1 MHKILIVEDVEVVAD
16 LQILMLI
23 RAGIAFETRR
33 VETADDF
40 TRQIELA
47 VPDAILYS
55 GSMPHFSGFVALAK
69 AQVLCPDTPFIFVSG
84 THSEEIAA
92 ETRRRATIDCV
103 FTTSLAGL
111 PSTFDRAI
119 KEAEE
124 RKKRKAQ
131 ESAITRLTRMYA
143 DQARELEQLHVQHV
157 TLRKLSRYLRG
168 SATPAEVYA
177 AIECFGPQLFQGTNG
192 RLYLVHPPGK
202 HLESVAT
209 WGDKSLSGQTF
220 TIQDCWGLR
229 QAQPHRVR
237 DPQTELLCGHVAA
250 DLKSAQPYPYLC
262 IPLFAEGETLGL
274 LHLRRVTE
282 QANPSENAGS
292 VESGLNLAVAVAEET
307 SLALSNLKVHDSLH
321 EQSIRDSLTGLYNRR
336 FLEEFLLRELAR
348 ADRKKHALSV
358 ITMDIDHF
366 KRINDTLG
374 HGAGDIVLRRVGLLL
389 QGFVRQS
396 DIACR
401 VGGEEFSVLLPE
413 ASMQIATQ
421 RAEAIRKA
429 VQELKLKYE
438 DHTLDAI
445 TISLGVAAFPDHGT
459 TPEALLH
466 AADQALYDAKYRGR
480 DRVASA

>member
-1 MHKILIVEDVEVVAD
+1 MHKILIVEDVQVVAD

-23 RAGIAFETRR
+23 RAGIAFESRR
-33 VETADDF
+33 VETAEDF

-55 GSMPHFSGFVALAK
+55 ASMPHFSGFVALAK
-69 AQVLCPDTPFIFVSG
+69 AQGLCPDTPFIFVSG
-84 THSEEIAA
+84 THSAETAA
-92 ETRRRATIDCV
+92 ETRKRATTECV
-103 FTTSLAGL
+103 FTTSLADL

-124 RKKRKAQ
+124 RRKRKAQ
-131 ESAITRLTRMYA
+131 ESAITRLSRMYA
-143 DQARELEQLHVQHV
+143 DQTRELEQLNVQHV
-157 TLRKLSRYLRG
+157 TLRNLSRYLRA
-168 SATPAEVYA
+168 SVTPAEVYA
-177 AIECFGPQLFQGTNG
+177 AMECFGPQLFQGTNG
-192 RLYLVHPPGK
+192 KLYLVHPPGK
-202 HLESVAT
+202 HLEAVAT
-209 WGDKSLSGQTF
+209 WGDKSRTGQTF

-229 QAQPHRVR
+229 HSQPHRVR
-237 DPQTELLCGHVAA
+237 DPRTELLCAHVTA
-250 DLKSAQPYPYLC
+250 DANSARPYLC
-262 IPLFAEGETLGL
+262 VPLFAEGETLGL
-274 LHLRRVTE
+274 LHLLSAEDQSAASAIAR
-282 QANPSENAGS
+282 SM
-292 VESGLNLAVAVAEET
+292 ESYLNLAVALAEET
-307 SLALSNLKVHDSLH
+307 GLALANLKARDTLH

-348 ADRKKHALSV
+348 ADRKKHALSI

-396 DIACR
+396 DVACR

-413 ASMQIATQ
+413 APMQIATQ
-421 RAEAIRKA
+421 RAENIRRA

-438 DHTLDAI
+438 DRTLSAI

-459 TPEALLH
+459 TPAALLH

-480 DRVASA
+480 DRVESA

>member
-1 MHKILIVEDVEVVAD
+1 MHKILIVEDVQVVAD

-23 RAGIAFETRR
+23 RAGIAFESRR
-33 VETADDF
+33 VETAEDF
-40 TRQIELA
+40 ARQIELA

-55 GSMPHFSGFVALAK
+55 ASMPHFSGFVASAK
-69 AQVLCPDTPFIFVSG
+69 AQSLCPDTPFIFVSG
-84 THSEEIAA
+84 THSEETAA
-92 ETRRRATIDCV
+92 ETRKRATTDSV
-103 FTTSLAGL
+103 YTTSLADL
-111 PSTFDRAI
+111 PATFDRAI

-131 ESAITRLTRMYA
+131 ESAISRLSRMYA
-143 DQARELEQLHVQHV
+143 DQTRELEQLYVQHV
-157 TLRKLSRYLRG
+157 TLRNLNRYLRA
-168 SATPAEVYA
+168 SVTAAEVYA
-177 AIECFGPQLFQGTNG
+177 TIECFGPQLFQGTNG
-192 RLYLVHPPGK
+192 KLYLAHPPGK
-202 HLESVAT
+202 HLEPVAS

-220 TIQDCWGLR
+220 AIQDCWGLR
-229 QAQPHRVR
+229 QSQPHRVR
-237 DPQTELLCGHVAA
+237 DPKSELLCVHVTA
-250 DLKSAQPYPYLC
+250 DSKSAQPYLC
-262 IPLFAEGETLGL
+262 VPLFAEGETLGL
-274 LHLRRVTE
+274 LHLRCVEEEST
-282 QANPSENAGS
+282 APAIAGS
-292 VESGLNLAVAVAEET
+292 MESYLNLAVALAEET
-307 SLALSNLKVHDSLH
+307 SLALANLRARDSLH

-336 FLEEFLLRELAR
+336 FLEEYLLRELAR
-348 ADRKKHALSV
+348 ADRKKHPLSIV
-358 ITMDIDHF
+358 TMDIDHF
-366 KRINDTLG
+366 KRINDALG

-438 DHTLDAI
+438 DHTLSAI

-459 TPEALLH
+459 TPAALLH

-480 DRVASA
+480 DRVESA

>member
-1 MHKILIVEDVEVVAD
+1 MHKILIVEDVQVVAD

-23 RAGIAFETRR
+23 RAGIAFESRR
-33 VETADDF
+33 VETAEDF

-55 GSMPHFSGFVALAK
+55 ASMPHFSGFVASAK
-69 AQVLCPDTPFIFVSG
+69 AQSLCPDTPFIFVSG
-84 THSEEIAA
+84 THIDETAA
-92 ETRRRATIDCV
+92 ETRKRATTDSV
-103 FTTSLAGL
+103 YTTSLADL

-124 RKKRKAQ
+124 RKKRRAQ
-131 ESAITRLTRMYA
+131 ESAITHLTRMYA
-143 DQARELEQLHVQHV
+143 DQTRELEQLHAQHV
-157 TLRKLSRYLRG
+157 TLRNLNRYLRA
-168 SATPAEVYA
+168 SVTPAEVYA
-177 AIECFGPQLFQGTNG
+177 TIECFSPQLFQGMNG
-192 RLYLVHPPGK
+192 KLYIVHPPGK
-202 HLESVAT
+202 HLEPVAA
-209 WGDKSLSGQTF
+209 WGDKSSTGQMF

-229 QAQPHRVR
+229 QSQPHRVR
-237 DPQTELLCGHVAA
+237 DPQTELLCGHVTA
-250 DLKSAQPYPYLC
+250 DSKSARPYLC
-262 IPLFAEGETLGL
+262 VPLFAEGETLGL
-274 LHLRRVTE
+274 LHLRRAEDEST
-282 QANPSENAGS
+282 PSIATS
-292 VESGLNLAVAVAEET
+292 MESYLNLAVALAGET
-307 SLALSNLKVHDSLH
+307 SLALANLRARDSLH

-348 ADRKKHALSV
+348 ADRKKHPLSI

-413 ASMQIATQ
+413 ASMQTATQ
-421 RAEAIRKA
+421 RAENIRRA

-438 DHTLDAI
+438 DQTLSSI
-445 TISLGVAAFPDHGT
+445 TISLGVAAFPDHGI
-459 TPEALLH
+459 TPAALLH

-480 DRVASA
+480 DRVESA

>member
-16 LQILMLI
+16 LQVLMLI
-23 RAGIAFETRR
+23 RAGIALEARR
-33 VETADDF
+33 VETAEDF

-55 GSMPHFSGFVALAK
+55 ASMPQFSGLVASAK
-69 AQVLCPDTPFIFVSG
+69 AQILCPDAPFIFVSG
-84 THSEEIAA
+84 THSEETAA
-92 ETRRRATIDCV
+92 ETPKHATTDHV
-103 FTTSLAGL
+103 FTTSLAEL

-143 DQARELEQLHVQHV
+143 DQTRDLEQLHVQNV
-157 TLRKLSRYLRG
+157 TLRKLSRYLRT
-168 SATPAEVYA
+168 SVTSAEVYA
-177 AIECFGPQLFQGTNG
+177 AIECFGPQLFRGTNG
-192 RLYLVHPPGK
+192 KLYLIHPPGQ

-209 WGDKSLSGQTF
+209 WGDKSLTGQAAF
-220 TIQDCWGLR
+220 TTQDCWGLR
-229 QAQPHRVR
+229 QAQPHRFR
-237 DPQTELLCGHVAA
+237 DPQTELLCGHVTA
-250 DLKSAQPYPYLC
+250 DSNSAQPYLC
-262 IPLFAEGETLGL
+262 VPLFAEGETLGL
-274 LHLRRVTE
+274 LHLRRVKE
-282 QANPSENAGS
+282 ESNPSENAGLM
-292 VESGLNLAVAVAEET
+292 ESYLNPAVTVAEET
-307 SLALSNLKVHDSLH
+307 SLALANLRAHESLH

-348 ADRKKHALSV
+348 ADRKKHPLSV

-366 KRINDTLG
+366 KRINDALG

-438 DHTLDAI
+438 DQTLSAI
-445 TISLGVAAFPDHGT
+445 TASLGVAAFPDHGT
-459 TPEALLH
+459 TPAALLH

-480 DRVASA
+480 DRVESA

>member
-23 RAGIAFETRR
+23 RAGIAFEARR
-33 VETADDF
+33 VETAEDF
-40 TRQIELA
+40 ARQIGLA

-55 GSMPHFSGFVALAK
+55 ASMPQFSGFVALAK
-69 AQVLCPDTPFIFVSG
+69 AQSLCPDTPFIFVSG
-84 THSEEIAA
+84 THSKETAA
-92 ETRRRATIDCV
+92 ETRKRATIDCV
-103 FTTSLAGL
+103 FTTSLAEL
-111 PSTFDRAI
+111 PATFDRAI

-131 ESAITRLTRMYA
+131 ESAIARLSRMYA
-143 DQARELEQLHVQHV
+143 DQARDLEQINVQHL
-157 TLRKLSRYLRG
+157 TLRKLSRYLKAG
-168 SATPAEVYA
+168 VTPAEVYS

-202 HLESVAT
+202 HLESVAA
-209 WGDKSLSGQTF
+209 WGDKSLTGQAF

-237 DPQTELLCGHVAA
+237 DPQTELLCGHVTAGSN
-250 DLKSAQPYPYLC
+250 SAQPYLC

-274 LHLRRVTE
+274 LHLRRVKE
-282 QANPSENAGS
+282 GS
-292 VESGLNLAVAVAEET
+292 TSSIESYLDLAVAVAEET
-307 SLALSNLKVHDSLH
+307 GLALANLRVRDSLH

-348 ADRKKHALSV
+348 ADRKKHPLSI

-374 HGAGDIVLRRVGLLL
+374 HGAGDIVLRRVGLML

-438 DHTLDAI
+438 DHTLSDI

-459 TPEALLH
+459 TPVALLH